1 MKSDNINFILKLI
14 NEIDFELDINLP
26 LINQIN
32 FIDKRNSYKKNIDKI
47 EKYNFDKDISSLYNN
62 SIQNILNNNLQIEKF
77 INIKF
82 YSKNIISNFISSRI
96 IRSIIN
102 NLFIKTEYILNNDR
116 IIIIYSKNNLID
128 NKFINKIDSILNF
141 FDYITNKKNYFKIE
155 IYLSNEKKK
164 INFTNNFLDSD
175 NINSGMT
182 LPGYYI
188 ILFRK
193 EEIIKVLFHELIH
206 YLDLDMRND
215 QNDLLILYEKINLK
229 ADMIN
234 PNEAYTEVLALLFL
248 NIWEY
253 HYENKKINN
262 FINCKLNIELYW
274 SFIQITKILKF
285 FKYESFDDLFTKNN
299 MFYQKT
305 NVLSYFFL
313 KTVFLLNIN
322 DIFGDLTLNNI
333 YFNKNRLQIIKKYNL
348 SQLKK
353 YIDKIYLKYNNNNFD
368 KESLRMT
375 IYG

>member
-1 MKSDNINFILKLI
+1 MGYMKSDNINFILKLI

-96 IRSIIN
+96 IRSII
-102 NLFIKTEYILNNDR
+102 
-116 IIIIYSKNNLID
+116 
-128 NKFINKIDSILNF
+128 
-141 FDYITNKKNYFKIE
+141 
-155 IYLSNEKKK
+155 
-164 INFTNNFLDSD
+164 NNFLDSD

-333 YFNKNRLQIIKKYNL
+333 F
-348 SQLKK
+348 
-353 YIDKIYLKYNNNNFD
+353 
-368 KESLRMT
+368 
-375 IYG
+375 

>member
-82 YSKNIISNFISSRI
+82 YGKNIISNFISSRI

-206 YLDLDMRND
+206 YLDLDMRNN

>member
-333 YFNKNRLQIIKKYNL
+333 F
-348 SQLKK
+348 
-353 YIDKIYLKYNNNNFD
+353 
-368 KESLRMT
+368 
-375 IYG
+375 

>member
-77 INIKF
+77 ININF
-82 YSKNIISNFISSRI
+82 YGKNIISNFVSSRI

-164 INFTNNFLDSD
+164 
-175 NINSGMT
+175 
-182 LPGYYI
+182 
-188 ILFRK
+188 
-193 EEIIKVLFHELIH
+193 
-206 YLDLDMRND
+206 
-215 QNDLLILYEKINLK
+215 
-229 ADMIN
+229 
-234 PNEAYTEVLALLFL
+234 
-248 NIWEY
+248 
-253 HYENKKINN
+253 
-262 FINCKLNIELYW
+262 
-274 SFIQITKILKF
+274 
-285 FKYESFDDLFTKNN
+285 
-299 MFYQKT
+299 
-305 NVLSYFFL
+305 
-313 KTVFLLNIN
+313 
-322 DIFGDLTLNNI
+322 
-333 YFNKNRLQIIKKYNL
+333 
-348 SQLKK
+348 
-353 YIDKIYLKYNNNNFD
+353 
-368 KESLRMT
+368 
-375 IYG
+375 

>member
-141 FDYITNKKNYFKIE
+141 FDYITNKKK
-155 IYLSNEKKK
+155 
-164 INFTNNFLDSD
+164 
-175 NINSGMT
+175 
-182 LPGYYI
+182 
-188 ILFRK
+188 LF
-193 EEIIKVLFHELIH
+193 
-206 YLDLDMRND
+206 
-215 QNDLLILYEKINLK
+215 
-229 ADMIN
+229 
-234 PNEAYTEVLALLFL
+234 
-248 NIWEY
+248 
-253 HYENKKINN
+253 
-262 FINCKLNIELYW
+262 
-274 SFIQITKILKF
+274 
-285 FKYESFDDLFTKNN
+285 
-299 MFYQKT
+299 
-305 NVLSYFFL
+305 
-313 KTVFLLNIN
+313 
-322 DIFGDLTLNNI
+322 
-333 YFNKNRLQIIKKYNL
+333 
-348 SQLKK
+348 
-353 YIDKIYLKYNNNNFD
+353 
-368 KESLRMT
+368 
-375 IYG
+375 

>member
-77 INIKF
+77 ININF
-82 YSKNIISNFISSRI
+82 YGKNIISNFVSSRI

-215 QNDLLILYEKINLK
+215 QNDLLILYKKINLK

-285 FKYESFDDLFTKNN
+285 FKYKSFDDLFTKNN
-299 MFYQKT
+299 LFYQKT

-333 YFNKNRLQIIKKYNL
+333 YFNKNRLQIIKKYDLN
-348 SQLKK
+348 QLKK